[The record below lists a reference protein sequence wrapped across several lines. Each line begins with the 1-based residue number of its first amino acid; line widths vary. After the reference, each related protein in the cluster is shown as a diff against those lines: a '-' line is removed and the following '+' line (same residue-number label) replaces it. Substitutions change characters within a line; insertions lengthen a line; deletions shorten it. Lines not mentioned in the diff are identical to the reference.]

1 MNIACFLVEVN
12 RLTRNAMPPDIDPIG
27 VIPERVRWNPYTL
40 ESRTLKKAT
49 LATITTHGEMSESDL
64 WALSRDSLVLLDAFA
79 DCLEHG
85 RYRRQDIETFATKLR
100 GS

>member
-1 MNIACFLVEVN
+1 
-12 RLTRNAMPPDIDPIG
+12 
-27 VIPERVRWNPYTL
+27 
-40 ESRTLKKAT
+40 
-49 LATITTHGEMSESDL
+49 MSESDL